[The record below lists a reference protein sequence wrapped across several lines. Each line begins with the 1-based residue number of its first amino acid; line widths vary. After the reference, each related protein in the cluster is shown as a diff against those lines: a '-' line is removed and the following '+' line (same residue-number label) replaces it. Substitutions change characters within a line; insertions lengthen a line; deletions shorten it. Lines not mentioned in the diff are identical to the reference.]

1 MQSSNEIG
9 RLMDEHGDS
18 LLRLCCLYLHDAHL
32 AEDAVSETFFKA
44 YLHWS
49 DFRGGASEKT
59 WLTRIAIN
67 TCNSMR
73 RGAWFRRVRVMDRL
87 PEQPVPFELPDDTLS
102 SEIARLPLKL
112 RQVVLLFYYQGLETR
127 EIAGLLGIS
136 ENAVSVRLVR
146 ARAKLRTTL
155 TGGAFDA

>member
-1 MQSSNEIG
+1 MQSSGEIG

-18 LLRLCCLYLHDAHL
+18 LLRLCHLYLNDTHL

-44 YLHWS
+44 YQHLS

-73 RGAWFRRVRVMDRL
+73 RGAWFKRVRTMDRL
-87 PEQPVPFELPDDTLS
+87 PEQAVPFELADDTLS
-102 SEIARLPLKL
+102 GEIARLPFKLK
-112 RQVVLLFYYQGLETR
+112 QVVLLFYYQDLKTR
-127 EIAGLLGIS
+127 EIAELLGIS
-136 ENAVSVRLVR
+136 ESAVSVRLTR
-146 ARAKLRTTL
+146 ARAKLRTDL
-155 TGGAFDA
+155 IGGA